1 MTVGPPIG
9 GAENMA
15 SCRSRR
21 PSSLSSRAR
30 AGLGPGGRHTRGVLG
45 AVARTPAAIVGGAL
59 AVAGSVAKAPVVVAE
74 AFREEEEK
82 ETVAERWVEFLL
94 QQMDDEEESAGG
106 GGGKA

>member
-1 MTVGPPIG
+1 MTYFERDRSPEVLDLMMRMLGVSE
-9 GAENMA
+9 AEKE
-15 SCRSRR
+15 
-21 PSSLSSRAR
+21 R